1 MIKIFLCFLF
11 SSIAKVIT
19 PCENIHP
26 NVLTPLKEIAFDMNR
41 IGFPLKINEN
51 KTRNS
56 ICQKTTSEYFG
67 VCITYNYNYNYS
79 NINKSVFEPE
89 IDKEIETAI
98 YISHRLLFTPNTLF
112 NVLYHEILHFYSAE
126 HSQYPGLMNYS
137 VKKNKF
143 NLVSADFTKLY
154 PSIYDIRMILNS
166 DKSIRRKFKM
176 YKKIF
181 KI

>member
-41 IGFPLKINEN
+41 IGFPLKINSN

-67 VCITYNYNYNYS
+67 VCITYNYNYS
-79 NINKSVFEPE
+79 NINKSVFEQE
-89 IDKEIETAI
+89 IDKETETAI

-143 NLVSADFTKLY
+143 NLVSDDFNKLY